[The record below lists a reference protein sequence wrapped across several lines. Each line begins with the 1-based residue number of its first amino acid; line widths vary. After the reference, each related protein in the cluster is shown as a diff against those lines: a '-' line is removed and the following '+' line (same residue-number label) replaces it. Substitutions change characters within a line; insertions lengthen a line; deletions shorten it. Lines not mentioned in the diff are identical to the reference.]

1 MTIQEETDH
10 LKQKI
15 ELYEQERE
23 YTLSGNFF
31 SDILSTKVPTLSQE
45 DLHSIRVAMQEQ
57 LRRLQIEEDNIAIL
71 QEEIKSKVAKQAE
84 KASKEGTDYPSFS
97 EWKTSIRRTYS
108 YNEDIIKAKAEE
120 LDVPESSLYK
130 VTTKFDPSKVLKSKN
145 VPEELKTAILENKL
159 VSKCTASVKWAYE
172 S

>member
-1 MTIQEETDH
+1 MTIQEETDK
-10 LKQKI
+10 LKLKI
-15 ELYEQERE
+15 ELYEKERE

-31 SDILSTKVPTLSQE
+31 SDILSSIIPTLSEE

-57 LRRLQIEEDNIAIL
+57 LQRLQNEEDHIAIL

-84 KASKEGTDYPSFS
+84 KASKEDTDYPSFS

-108 YNEDIIKAKAEE
+108 YNEDIIKAKAQE
-120 LDVPESSLYK
+120 LNIPESSLYK
-130 VTTKFDPSKVLKSKN
+130 TTTKFDPANVLKSKDI
-145 VPEELKTAILENKL
+145 PEELKTVILENKSI
-159 VSKCTASVKWAYE
+159 SKCTASVKWAYE